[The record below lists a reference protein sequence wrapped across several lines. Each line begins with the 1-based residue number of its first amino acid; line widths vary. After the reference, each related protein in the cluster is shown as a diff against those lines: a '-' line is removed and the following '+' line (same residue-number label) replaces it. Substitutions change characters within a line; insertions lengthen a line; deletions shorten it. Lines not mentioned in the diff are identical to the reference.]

1 MKTLLSGCLLLL
13 GTAAAAQNA
22 VRYTIKPG
30 EKVYNVIPG
39 NEIFLYPQFG
49 QGTVVFK
56 DVLPIA
62 AKLNYNSLFG
72 EMQFISP
79 KGDTLTLVNEPA
91 IKHILVAKD
100 TFYYADGC
108 IKLVTNNGITKLAE
122 RVSFAEFVQKPGSY
136 ELSSEATASNTITAL
151 RDGKTVGGEQV
162 EQEVI
167 LMKTKVFYIGDRFNE
182 FFKADR
188 RNVLKKFPKHT
199 TAIRNYI
206 DKNKTDFNKTEDL
219 TNLVNFLAGLE

>member
-1 MKTLLSGCLLLL
+1 MKTLLCCCLILFS
-13 GTAAAAQNA
+13 TVVAAQNT

-30 EKVYNVIPG
+30 EKVYNVIPSS
-39 NEIFLYPQFG
+39 EIFLYPQFG
-49 QGTVVFK
+49 QGMVVFK
-56 DVLPIA
+56 DVLPTA

-72 EMQFISP
+72 EMQFINP
-79 KGDTLTLVNEPA
+79 KGDTLTLVNEPT

-108 IKLVTNNGITKLAE
+108 VKLITNNGITKLAE

-162 EQEVI
+162 DQEVI
-167 LMKTKVFYIGDRFNE
+167 LVKTRVFYIGDRFNE

-188 RNVLKKFPKHT
+188 RSVLKMFPKHT
-199 TAIRNYI
+199 TAIRNYF
-206 DKNKTDFNKTEDL
+206 DKNKTDFNKAEDL
-219 TNLVNFLAGLE
+219 KSLVNFLAGL